1 MGDRPSGGAGGTAG
15 VARAAGVTGA
25 GGAADA
31 DRAPRVSVLM
41 TCHDAAATIEESVRS
56 VIAQTFTDWELVLV
70 DDLSTDDSLA
80 RVERLGDPRVRIV
93 RLATRHRRT
102 RALNAGLRVARGE
115 YVAVLDADDL
125 AAPDRLARQVAALDA
140 DRSLAGVG
148 SWFVDIDVAGR
159 VTRRHEFD
167 VDPLAIR
174 RQLAHNCL
182 LVHSA
187 MTYRADVGRAAGAYD
202 ERYDYA
208 QDFALWV
215 ALARRHDLG
224 AIPAPLTSIR
234 RLPTSMS
241 SGRDYAMDLVRDAV
255 RLYARAQ
262 RLPGLRVVDRMRGVR
277 TIAWFAA
284 LLAWRT
290 LERVVRRGSG
300 RGVRRE
306 SGRGTG
312 GGAD

>member
-1 MGDRPSGGAGGTAG
+1 MSDSGGGLAG
-15 VARAAGVTGA
+15 V
-25 GGAADA
+25 
-31 DRAPRVSVLM
+31 APRVSVLM

-56 VIAQTFTDWELVLV
+56 VMAQTYGDWELVLV

-102 RALNAGLRVARGE
+102 KALNAGLRVARGE

-125 AAPDRLARQVAALDA
+125 AAPERLALQVAALD
-140 DRSLAGVG
+140 DRPDLAAVG
-148 SWFVDIDVAGR
+148 SWFVDIDAVGAT
-159 VTRRHEFD
+159 TRRHEFD

-187 MTYRADVGRAAGAYD
+187 MTYRADLARAAGAYD

-224 AIPAPLTSIR
+224 AIPVALTSIR
-234 RLPTSMS
+234 RLSTSMS

-262 RLPGLRVVDRMRGVR
+262 GLPGLRPVDRLRGLR
-277 TIAWFAA
+277 TIAYFAA
-284 LLAWRT
+284 LWVWRT
-290 LERVVRRGSG
+290 LRR
-300 RGVRRE
+300 R
-306 SGRGTG
+306 
-312 GGAD
+312 